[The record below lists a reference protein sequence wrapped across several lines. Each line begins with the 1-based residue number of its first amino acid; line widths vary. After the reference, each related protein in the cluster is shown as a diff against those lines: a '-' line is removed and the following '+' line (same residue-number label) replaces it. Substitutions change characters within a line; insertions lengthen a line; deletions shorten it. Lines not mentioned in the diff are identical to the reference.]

1 MNKILNYIFVIFLFA
16 LLSCGY
22 KPILSYKNYNFLI
35 NVDSVSGDE
44 KINSIIVENFNSLKG
59 TQEEYYINLISK
71 KEINIISK
79 DTKGDPVIFELK
91 ISVNYNVLRN
101 DKVIIENNLSR
112 KTTYNNISDKFELE
126 NYEKTIINNLATDI
140 SDKIIF
146 SISKV
151 NE

>member
-1 MNKILNYIFVIFLFA
+1 M
-16 LLSCGY
+16 
-22 KPILSYKNYNFLI
+22 
-35 NVDSVSGDE
+35 
-44 KINSIIVENFNSLKG
+44 
-59 TQEEYYINLISK
+59 
-71 KEINIISK
+71 
-79 DTKGDPVIFELK
+79 
-91 ISVNYNVLRN
+91 NYNVLRN

>member
-1 MNKILNYIFVIFLFA
+1 MNKILNYIFVFFLFA

-22 KPILSYKNYNFLI
+22 KPILSYKNYDFLI
-35 NVDSVSGDE
+35 NADSTSGDE
-44 KINSIIVENFNSLKG
+44 KINSIIVDNFNNLKG
-59 TQEEYYINLISK
+59 TQKEYYINLISK
-71 KEINIISK
+71 KEIKIISK

-91 ISVNYNVLRN
+91 ISVNYNVLKN

-140 SDKIIF
+140 SDRIIF
-146 SISKV
+146 SISEV